1 MNLRGD
7 RPSHEVARSSFAER
21 RRGRHSLPAAM
32 SGLVA
37 VAILALS
44 GCKTGGTSSPLAWWP
59 GSSKG
64 PADNEKLASA
74 PSFDGKVEKPSE
86 TQRPYPTT
94 TTPQSYAVDG
104 QKPASLA
111 SAPAATP
118 AAAPSVFAGGNSPD
132 AYGTRGAVAASN
144 PTATASPATPGGV
157 AAQVGPYQGWP
168 AGGGPTAT
176 APTSPPPSPSGPA
189 AFAGLPATSP
199 STATPAMPATPPAAG
214 SPATPPAAGSSAA
227 LGFGSASSM
236 TPDALEPPA
245 RYADSRFG
253 QAAAAAPSFSAAAS
267 SSSSATVSEP
277 ATEPSSRYSTSGASQ
292 FGSQPFAAAAAAAP
306 AAFAAS
312 APPPSPSDALPQAA
326 SAVGDP
332 SAVPPQTSVNRLRAP
347 SGSAGPSTPPARR
360 PDPGYRPGGT
370 STYRPSQ
377 AIVGEPADDGPV
389 RQASFQSPLR

>member
-1 MNLRGD
+1 MNLRGH
-7 RPSHEVARSSFAER
+7 RPSHEVARSSFADR
-21 RRGRHSLPAAM
+21 CRGRHSLPAAM

-37 VAILALS
+37 VAILAVS
-44 GCKTGGTSSPLAWWP
+44 GCKTGGTGSPLAWWP

-64 PADNEKLASA
+64 SADNEKLASA

-94 TTPQSYAVDG
+94 TTPQSYAIDG
-104 QKPASLA
+104 QKPPSLA
-111 SAPAATP
+111 STATTTAPP
-118 AAAPSVFAGGNSPD
+118 ASAGGNSPD
-132 AYGTRGAVAASN
+132 AYGTRGPVAASSQAA
-144 PTATASPATPGGV
+144 PSTPATPGGV

-176 APTSPPPSPSGPA
+176 APPSPPPAP
-189 AFAGLPATSP
+189 AGL
-199 STATPAMPATPPAAG
+199 TATPS
-214 SPATPPAAGSSAA
+214 SPATPATAGSSAA

-253 QAAAAAPSFSAAAS
+253 EAAAAAPSFSAASSS
-267 SSSSATVSEP
+267 SSSSATASEP
-277 ATEPSSRYSTSGASQ
+277 EPSSRYSTSGASQ
-292 FGSQPFAAAAAAAP
+292 FGSQPFAAAA
-306 AAFAAS
+306 
-312 APPPSPSDALPQAA
+312 PPPSPSAAPPQAA
-326 SAVGDP
+326 LGVGDP
-332 SAVPPQTSVNRLRAP
+332 SAVPPQTGVNRLRAP
-347 SGSAGPSTPPARR
+347 NGSAGPSTPPARR